1 MITFLT
7 LKTVL
12 KKAWVWIKHNW
23 HVPAVLIYT
32 LVLWMVFRRKDTA
45 FAVLEERNKSYKDQ
59 IDVINKSHEE
69 ELEKRNKV
77 IEKYNDLIT
86 KIEEKY
92 SADRQELDNK
102 KRKEVKDLVEKYHDD
117 PDALAKLIAEKYGLN
132 YVE

>member
-7 LKTVL
+7 LKAVL

-23 HVPAVLIYT
+23 HVPAVLVYT
-32 LVLWMVFRRKDTA
+32 LVLWIMFRRKDTA
-45 FAVLEERNKSYKDQ
+45 STILEERNKSYKNQ

-69 ELEKRNKV
+69 ELEKRNKI
-77 IEKYNDLIT
+77 IEKYNGLII

-102 KRKEVKDLVEKYHDD
+102 KRKEVKDMVEKYHDD

>member
-23 HVPAVLIYT
+23 HVPAVLVYT
-32 LVLWMVFRRKDTA
+32 LVLWIMFRRKDTA
-45 FAVLEERNKSYKDQ
+45 STILEERNKSYKNQ

-69 ELEKRNKV
+69 ELEKRNKI
-77 IEKYNDLIT
+77 IEKYNGLII

-102 KRKEVKDLVEKYHDD
+102 KRKEVKDMVEKYHDD

>member
-1 MITFLT
+1 VITFLA
-7 LKTVL
+7 L
-12 KKAWVWIKHNW
+12 KKILKKSWVWLKHNW
-23 HVPAVLIYT
+23 YVPAVIIYT
-32 LVLWMVFRRKDTA
+32 LVLWLLFRRKDAA
-45 FAVLEERNKSYKDQ
+45 FKVLETRNKSYKDQ

-132 YVE
+132 HVE

>member
-1 MITFLT
+1 VITFLA

-23 HVPAVLIYT
+23 HVPAVLVYT
-32 LVLWMVFRRKDTA
+32 LVLWIMFRRKDTA
-45 FAVLEERNKSYKDQ
+45 STILEERNKSYKNQ

-69 ELEKRNKV
+69 ELEKRNKI
-77 IEKYNDLIT
+77 IEKYNGLII

-102 KRKEVKDLVEKYHDD
+102 KRKEVKDMVEKYHDD

>member
-32 LVLWMVFRRKDTA
+32 LVLWTMFRRKDTA
-45 FAVLEERNKSYKDQ
+45 STILEERNKSYKNQ

-69 ELEKRNKV
+69 ELEKRNKI
-77 IEKYNDLIT
+77 IEKYNGLII

-92 SADRQELDNK
+92 SADRQELDSK
-102 KRKEVKDLVEKYHDD
+102 KRKEVKDMVEKYHDD
-117 PDALAKLIAEKYGLN
+117 PDALAKLIAEKYGLT

>member
-1 MITFLT
+1 MITFLA

-23 HVPAVLIYT
+23 HVPAVLVYT
-32 LVLWMVFRRKDTA
+32 LVLWIMFRRKDTA
-45 FAVLEERNKSYKDQ
+45 STILEERNKSYKNQ

-69 ELEKRNKV
+69 ELEKRNKI
-77 IEKYNDLIT
+77 IENYNDLIT

-102 KRKEVKDLVEKYHDD
+102 KRKEVKDMVEKYHDD

>member
-23 HVPAVLIYT
+23 HVPAVLVYT
-32 LVLWMVFRRKDTA
+32 LVLWIMFRRKDTA
-45 FAVLEERNKSYKDQ
+45 STILEERNKSYKNQ

-69 ELEKRNKV
+69 ELEKRNKI
-77 IEKYNDLIT
+77 IEKYNGLII

-92 SADRQELDNK
+92 SADRQELDSK
-102 KRKEVKDLVEKYHDD
+102 KRKEVKDMVEKYHDD
-117 PDALAKLIAEKYGLN
+117 PDALAKLIAEKYGLT

>member
-1 MITFLT
+1 MITFLA

-23 HVPAVLIYT
+23 LVPAVLIYT
-32 LVLWMVFRRKDTA
+32 LVLWVMFRRKDTA
-45 FAVLEERNKSYKDQ
+45 FTVLEERNKSYKNQ

-69 ELEKRNKV
+69 ELEKRNKI
-77 IEKYNDLIT
+77 IEKYNGLII

-92 SADRQELDNK
+92 AADRQELDNK
-102 KRKEVKDLVEKYHDD
+102 KRKEVKDMVEKYHDD

>member
-1 MITFLT
+1 MITFLA

-23 HVPAVLIYT
+23 HVPAVLVYT
-32 LVLWMVFRRKDTA
+32 LVLWVMFRRKDTA
-45 FAVLEERNKSYKDQ
+45 STILEERNKSYKNQ

-69 ELEKRNKV
+69 ELEKRNKI
-77 IEKYNDLIT
+77 IEKYNGLII

-102 KRKEVKDLVEKYHDD
+102 KRKEVKDMVEKYHDD

>member
-23 HVPAVLIYT
+23 HVPAVLVYT
-32 LVLWMVFRRKDTA
+32 LVLWIMFRRKDTA
-45 FAVLEERNKSYKDQ
+45 STILEERNKSYKNQ

-69 ELEKRNKV
+69 ELEKRNKI
-77 IEKYNDLIT
+77 IEKYNGLII

-102 KRKEVKDLVEKYHDD
+102 KRKEVKDMVEKYHDD
-117 PDALAKLIAEKYGLN
+117 PDALAKLIAEKYGLT

>member
-1 MITFLT
+1 MITFLA

-23 HVPAVLIYT
+23 HVPAVLVYT
-32 LVLWMVFRRKDTA
+32 LVLWIMFRRKDTA
-45 FAVLEERNKSYKDQ
+45 STILEERNKSYKNQ

-69 ELEKRNKV
+69 ELEKRNKI

-86 KIEEKY
+86 KIEKKY
-92 SADRQELDNK
+92 SADRKEKKKK
-102 KRKEVKDLVEKYHDD
+102 KRKEVKDIVEKYHDD

>member
-32 LVLWMVFRRKDTA
+32 LVLWIIFRRKDTA

>member
-1 MITFLT
+1 VITFLA

-23 HVPAVLIYT
+23 HVPAVLVYT
-32 LVLWMVFRRKDTA
+32 LVLWAMFRRKDTA
-45 FAVLEERNKSYKDQ
+45 STILEERNKSYKNQ

-69 ELEKRNKV
+69 ELEKRNKI
-77 IEKYNDLIT
+77 IEKYNGLII

-102 KRKEVKDLVEKYHDD
+102 KRKEVKDMVEKYHDD
-117 PDALAKLIAEKYGLN
+117 PDALAKLIAEKYGLT

>member
-1 MITFLT
+1 VITFLA
-7 LKTVL
+7 L
-12 KKAWVWIKHNW
+12 KKILKKSWVWLKHNW
-23 HVPAVLIYT
+23 YVPAVIIYT
-32 LVLWMVFRRKDTA
+32 LVLWLLFRRKDAA
-45 FAVLEERNKSYKDQ
+45 FKVLETRNKSYKDQ

>member
-1 MITFLT
+1 MITFLA

-23 HVPAVLIYT
+23 HVPAVLVYT
-32 LVLWMVFRRKDTA
+32 LVLWIMFRRKDTA
-45 FAVLEERNKSYKDQ
+45 STILEERNKSYKNQ

-69 ELEKRNKV
+69 ELEKRNKI
-77 IEKYNDLIT
+77 IEKYNGLII

-102 KRKEVKDLVEKYHDD
+102 KRKEVKDMVEKYHDD
-117 PDALAKLIAEKYGLN
+117 PDALAKLIAEKYGLT

>member
-1 MITFLT
+1 MITFLA

-23 HVPAVLIYT
+23 HVPAVLVYT
-32 LVLWMVFRRKDTA
+32 LVLWIMFRRKDTA
-45 FAVLEERNKSYKDQ
+45 STILEERNKSYKNQ

-69 ELEKRNKV
+69 ELEKRNKI
-77 IEKYNDLIT
+77 IEKYNGLII

-102 KRKEVKDLVEKYHDD
+102 KRKEVKDMVEKYHDD

>member
-1 MITFLT
+1 MITFLA

-23 HVPAVLIYT
+23 LVPAVLIYT
-32 LVLWMVFRRKDTA
+32 LVLWVMFRRKDTA
-45 FAVLEERNKSYKDQ
+45 FTVLEERNKSYKNQ

-69 ELEKRNKV
+69 ELEKRNKI
-77 IEKYNDLIT
+77 IEKYNGLII

-102 KRKEVKDLVEKYHDD
+102 KRKEVKDMVEKYHDD